1 MSDAA
6 WLLSTRAYRPAHV
19 PDLPGA
25 GGGPGPDHRLA
36 WLDALRGI
44 GALMVALHHA
54 APRYLPELSATV
66 LRWFNPGTYGVI
78 VFFLVSGYIIPASL
92 ERRGSL
98 RRFWVGRIC
107 RLYPLLLVVLAATAL
122 LARWGPGQL
131 REGLGERDPLGVLLA
146 HGTMLQDLLGV
157 PNALNVLWT
166 LSYEMV
172 FYFLVAA
179 LFAVRQHRRSA
190 PVALGVAA
198 LGVVAGGLL
207 PAAALT
213 RGLGGGPV
221 IAATA
226 LGAAVAL
233 CAVASGRTSWCRAG
247 ALAGGALAAVL
258 VLCNGRIPPW
268 QGLALLSLMFTGTV
282 LYRMERGQLS
292 RAAGTAVAGTVLAA
306 CVLSAAL
313 HIGVRG
319 DAVTGG
325 ADPESAVRIWSVTV
339 GLALLTFGA
348 AMALRRQYVPRLL
361 AFCGVISYS
370 LYLLH
375 PLVLEVCD
383 LAVPWQQHDTP
394 LLMAAYLAL
403 LLPLSMLAHRLVEL
417 PGQRLGQVLAGP
429 PGGLPLPRR
438 EQRAGTTVPAPGEP
452 V

>member
-1 MSDAA
+1 MSDVA
-6 WLLSTRAYRPAHV
+6 WLQSSHSSRPAHV

-25 GGGPGPDHRLA
+25 GPGPDPDRRLA

-54 APRYLPELSATV
+54 GPRYLPELSATV
-66 LRWFNPGTYGVI
+66 LRYVNPGTYGVI

-107 RLYPLLLVVLAATAL
+107 RLCPLLCVALAATAL
-122 LARWGPGQL
+122 LVLWGPGRL
-131 REGLGERDPLGVLLA
+131 REGLGERDPLSALVA

-157 PNALNVLWT
+157 PSAINVLWT

-179 LFAVRQHRRSA
+179 LFALRLHRRSA
-190 PVALGVAA
+190 PVALGLAA
-198 LGVVAGGLL
+198 LGIAAGGAL
-207 PAAALT
+207 PVAALT
-213 RGLGGGPV
+213 RGLGGTTV

-226 LGAAVAL
+226 LGVAVAL
-233 CAVASGRTSWCRAG
+233 CAVALGRAPWNRAG
-247 ALAGGALAAVL
+247 ALLGGALAGVL
-258 VLCNGRIPPW
+258 LLFNGRIPPW

-282 LYRMERGQLS
+282 LYRMERGRLG
-292 RAAGTAVAGTVLAA
+292 RAAGLSVAGTVLAA
-306 CVLSAAL
+306 AVLSAAL
-313 HIGVRG
+313 HIGPRPNS
-319 DAVTGG
+319 VTGG
-325 ADPESAVRIWSVTV
+325 GDPASAVRIWAVTA

-348 AMALRRQYVPRLL
+348 AMALRRHRVPRWL
-361 AFCGVISYS
+361 AHCGVLSYS

-403 LLPLSMLAHRLVEL
+403 LLPLAMLAHRLVEL
-417 PGQRLGQVLAGP
+417 PGQRVGRVLTGP
-429 PGGLPLPRR
+429 LGGLPLPRGER
-438 EQRAGTTVPAPGEP
+438 GGARPAALG
-452 V
+452 

>member
-1 MSDAA
+1 MSDVA
-6 WLLSTRAYRPAHV
+6 WLQSSHSHRPAHV

-25 GGGPGPDHRLA
+25 GPGPGPDRRLA

-54 APRYLPELSATV
+54 GPRYLPELSATV
-66 LRWFNPGTYGVI
+66 LRYVNPGTYGVI

-92 ERRGSL
+92 ERSGSL

-107 RLYPLLLVVLAATAL
+107 RLCPLLCVALAATAL
-122 LARWGPGQL
+122 LVLWGPGRL
-131 REGLGERDPLGVLLA
+131 REGLGERDPLSALVA

-157 PNALNVLWT
+157 PNAINVLWT

-179 LFAVRQHRRSA
+179 LFALRLHRRSA
-190 PVALGVAA
+190 SMALGLAALGIAAGGMLPVAA
-198 LGVVAGGLL
+198 LS
-207 PAAALT
+207 
-213 RGLGGGPV
+213 RGLGGTTV

-233 CAVASGRTSWCRAG
+233 CAVALGRAPWNRAG
-247 ALAGGALAAVL
+247 ALLGGALAAVL
-258 VLCNGRIPPW
+258 ILFNGRIPPW
-268 QGLALLSLMFTGTV
+268 QGIALLSLMFTGTV
-282 LYRMERGQLS
+282 LYRMERGQLG
-292 RAAGTAVAGTVLAA
+292 RAAGPAVAATVLAA
-306 CVLSAAL
+306 AVLSAAL
-313 HIGVRG
+313 HIGSRP

-325 ADPESAVRIWSVTV
+325 SNPESAVRIWAVTA

-348 AMALRRQYVPRLL
+348 AMALRRHRVPRWL
-361 AFCGVISYS
+361 AHCGVLSYS

-403 LLPLSMLAHRLVEL
+403 LLPLAMLAHRLVEL
-417 PGQRLGQVLAGP
+417 PGQRVGRVLAGP
-429 PGGLPLPRR
+429 LGGLPLPRG
-438 EQRAGTTVPAPGEP
+438 EQRGARPAALG
-452 V
+452 